1 MLCNI
6 ESTREMPVFET
17 DPAFTK
23 DLQDWGKM
31 SNDIL
36 IWDYNIQ
43 FANPISPF
51 PNLHTIGPNIKFY
64 VENNVN
70 ALFMQATGNKA
81 EFGQLRSYLITQLMW
96 NPQRDADEIINEFL
110 VGYYGDASNYVRSYI
125 DTMKEAL
132 LETPFRLNIF
142 GDPRDAISNYLSAEN
157 IEIYHKIFDDA
168 ESAVSNNSTFL
179 KRVKEIRLPLML
191 SLIHI

>member
-1 MLCNI
+1 
-6 ESTREMPVFET
+6 MPVFET

-64 VENNVN
+64 IENNVN

-81 EFGQLRSYLITQLMW
+81 GLDS
-96 NPQRDADEIINEFL
+96 
-110 VGYYGDASNYVRSYI
+110 
-125 DTMKEAL
+125 
-132 LETPFRLNIF
+132 
-142 GDPRDAISNYLSAEN
+142 
-157 IEIYHKIFDDA
+157 
-168 ESAVSNNSTFL
+168 
-179 KRVKEIRLPLML
+179 
-191 SLIHI
+191 